1 MSLFVGIAA
10 AVILAA
16 LCAFLVSFLKQPTI
30 TGFIIAGLI
39 IGYFGYAEALNLNLL
54 NQLSSIGI
62 ALLLFIVG
70 LEMDFRS
77 LAKAG
82 WRTLFI
88 GFGQMTLTFL
98 AGMLVAGWLGFHG
111 QAVAYIALAATFS
124 STIVVVKIYS
134 EKKELN
140 SLHGRIS
147 LSVLLLQDLAAIIA
161 LMVAADLRGGGG
173 VSWPMAFT
181 LLRGLIFVAAVM
193 LSSKLM
199 PAVLDFLG
207 KSREL
212 IYLFGLAWGLGV
224 AMLASLPWIG
234 LSIEVGGFL
243 AGLALAGSSEH
254 LQIRAELRPLRDF
267 FIILFFVGLG
277 ADVFSYHGFA
287 YIWPALAITLLV
299 LVLKPVI
306 VFLISSAAGYRA
318 KTSFYS
324 SLSLGQVSEFGLVI
338 AALAMTWGE
347 ISGGVLSLITIAA
360 IISIF
365 VSSYFITFDTTIYSL
380 FRDILEKFE
389 RVDKNSEEEQKE
401 LSGHIILV
409 GAHRM
414 GRSILRALEKRREE
428 VVVVDLDPEV
438 IKELKTEGVRAIYGD
453 VSDSDVREAAGVDKA
468 SLVISTIPD
477 QRDSML
483 LVNLIRR
490 FNPSA
495 KVVVSSESESEAKKL
510 YAGGADYVIL
520 PRLLGGTEIAR
531 AVSEDAALSGLLA
544 KKEADLKVMDI

>member
-1 MSLFVGIAA
+1 MSLFAGIAA

-39 IGYFGYAEALNLNLL
+39 IGYFGYTEALNLNLL
-54 NQLSSIGI
+54 NQLSGIGI

-82 WRTLFI
+82 WRTLLI
-88 GFGQMTLTFL
+88 GFGQMILTFL
-98 AGMLVAGWLGFHG
+98 AALLAADWLGFHG
-111 QAVAYIALAATFS
+111 QAASYIALAATFS

-134 EKKELN
+134 EKKELS

-147 LSVLLLQDLAAIIA
+147 LSVLLLQDLAAIIV
-161 LMVAADLRGGGG
+161 LMIASDLRNGGGG
-173 VSWPMAFT
+173 VGWPMAFT

-277 ADVFSYHGFA
+277 ADVFSYHGLA

-338 AALAMTWGE
+338 AALAMSWGE

-365 VSSYFITFDTTIYSL
+365 ISSYFMTFDSSIYSL

-389 RVDKNSEEEQKE
+389 RKSGNNEEEQKG
-401 LSGHIILV
+401 LSGHVVLI

-414 GRSILRALEKRREE
+414 GRSILRALDSRKEE

-438 IKELKTEGVRAIYGD
+438 VKELKAEGVKAIYGD
-453 VSDSDVREAAGVDKA
+453 VSDSDVREAAEIDKA

-477 QRDSML
+477 QRDSEL
-483 LVNLIRR
+483 LVNLVRR
-490 FNPSA
+490 FNPKA
-495 KVVVSSESESEAKKL
+495 KVIVSSENEAEAKKL
-510 YAGGADYVIL
+510 YVAGADYVIL
-520 PRLLGGTEIAR
+520 PRLLGGAEIAR

-544 KKEADLKVMDI
+544 RKEADLKVIG